1 MTCSGL
7 QRRGVAAAPFEEAH
21 MRAVLVHE
29 PGGPEVL
36 VAQELSCPDPGPGEL
51 RVDVAAAGV
60 NYIDVYHRNGAYP
73 LPTPFIVGSEG
84 AGVVSAVGTG
94 VTSCQEG
101 DHVAWAMVPGAG
113 YAEQVIVPAERAV
126 PVPAGIDDETAGA
139 VLLQGLTAHY
149 LTHSTYP
156 VRPGETALVHA
167 AAGGVGLLLTQVL
180 TALGV
185 RVIATTST
193 ADKADLAREAGA
205 AEVIRYDRDDVAS
218 EVSRLTDARGVDV
231 VYDGVGR
238 ATFDGSIDSLRPRGM
253 FVLYGAASGAGA
265 PGDPHLLQSKGSLFF
280 TRPTIVHHIAA
291 RDELLERSR
300 ELFAWVASGELS
312 VRVGA
317 RYTLDQA
324 RQAHEDLE
332 SRRTTGKSL
341 IIPA

>member
-1 MTCSGL
+1 M
-7 QRRGVAAAPFEEAH
+7 H
-21 MRAVLVHE
+21 AVVIHE

-36 VAQELSCPDPGPGEL
+36 VAQDLPRPDPGPGEL

-60 NYIDVYHRNGAYP
+60 NFIDVYYRTGAYP
-73 LPTPFIVGSEG
+73 LPTPFIAGSEG
-84 AGVVSAVGTG
+84 AGVVSAVGTD
-94 VTSCQEG
+94 VTGCRVG

-139 VLLQGLTAHY
+139 VLLQGLTAQY
-149 LTHSTYP
+149 LTRSTYP
-156 VRPGETALVHA
+156 ARPGETALVHA

-180 TALGV
+180 ATRGV

-193 ADKADLAREAGA
+193 ADKAALAREAGA
-205 AEVIRYDRDDVAS
+205 AEVIRYDRDDVAT
-218 EVSRLTDARGVDV
+218 EVSRLTDTQGVHV

-253 FVLYGAASGAGA
+253 FVSYGAASGKVA
-265 PGDPHLLQSKGSLFF
+265 PVDPQLLQSKGSLFF
-280 TRPTIVHHIAA
+280 TRPTLAHYVAA
-291 RDELLERSR
+291 RGELLERSR

-317 RYTLDQA
+317 RYTLEQA
-324 RQAHEDLE
+324 QQAHHDLE

>member
-1 MTCSGL
+1 VTAIG
-7 QRRGVAAAPFEEAH
+7 A
-21 MRAVLVHE
+21 
-29 PGGPEVL
+29 
-36 VAQELSCPDPGPGEL
+36 
-51 RVDVAAAGV
+51 DV
-60 NYIDVYHRNGAYP
+60 
-73 LPTPFIVGSEG
+73 
-84 AGVVSAVGTG
+84 TG
-94 VTSCQEG
+94 YQEG

-113 YAEQVIVPAERAV
+113 YAEQVIVPATRAV
-126 PVPAGIDDETAGA
+126 PVPAGIDDETAAA

-149 LTHSTYP
+149 LTRSTYP
-156 VRPGETALVHA
+156 VRSGETALVHA

-180 TALGV
+180 SAQGV

-193 ADKADLAREAGA
+193 EEKAALAREAGA
-205 AEVIRYDRDDVAS
+205 ADVIRYDREDVAS
-218 EVSRLTDARGVDV
+218 EVSRLTDGHKVDV

-253 FVLYGAASGAGA
+253 FVLYGAASGPVA
-265 PGDPHLLQSKGSLFF
+265 PVDPLLLLSKGSLFF
-280 TRPTIVHHIAA
+280 TRPTLGHYVAS

-300 ELFAWVASGELS
+300 ELFEWVASGALS

-341 IIPA
+341 IIPR

>member
-1 MTCSGL
+1 M
-7 QRRGVAAAPFEEAH
+7 H
-21 MRAVLVHE
+21 AVVIHE

-36 VAQELSCPDPGPGEL
+36 VAQDLPRPDPGPGEL

-60 NYIDVYHRNGAYP
+60 NFIDVYYRTGAYP
-73 LPTPFIVGSEG
+73 LPTPFIAGSEG
-84 AGVVSAVGTG
+84 AGVVSAVGTD
-94 VTSCQEG
+94 VTGCQVG

-139 VLLQGLTAHY
+139 VLLQGLTAQY
-149 LTHSTYP
+149 LTRSTYP
-156 VRPGETALVHA
+156 ARPDETALVHA

-180 TALGV
+180 ATRGV

-193 ADKADLAREAGA
+193 ADKAALALEAGA
-205 AEVIRYDRDDVAS
+205 SEVIRYDRDDVAT
-218 EVSRLTDARGVDV
+218 EVSRLTDTRGVDV

-253 FVLYGAASGAGA
+253 FVSYGAASGKVA
-265 PGDPHLLQSKGSLFF
+265 PVDPQLLQSKGSLFF
-280 TRPTIVHHIAA
+280 TRPTLAHYVAA
-291 RDELLERSR
+291 RGELLERSR

-317 RYTLDQA
+317 RYTLGQA
-324 RQAHEDLE
+324 QQAHHDLE
-332 SRRTTGKSL
+332 SRRTTGKCL
-341 IIPA
+341 IIPE

>member
-1 MTCSGL
+1 
-7 QRRGVAAAPFEEAH
+7 
-21 MRAVLVHE
+21 MRAVVVHE

-36 VAQELSCPDPGPGEL
+36 IAQELPSPEPGPGQL
-51 RVDVAAAGV
+51 RVDVAVAGV
-60 NYIDVYHRNGAYP
+60 NYIDVYYRTGAYP
-73 LPTPFIVGSEG
+73 LPTPFIAGSEG
-84 AGVVSAVGTG
+84 AGVVSGVGAG
-94 VTSCQEG
+94 VTGYQEG
-101 DHVAWAMVPGAG
+101 DHVAWAMVAGAG

-139 VLLQGLTAHY
+139 ILLQGLTAHY
-149 LTHSTYP
+149 LTRSTYP

-167 AAGGVGLLLTQVL
+167 AAGGVGQLLTQAL
-180 TALGV
+180 TAQGV
-185 RVIATTST
+185 RVIATTSS
-193 ADKADLAREAGA
+193 ADKATLARAAGA
-205 AEVIRYDRDDVAS
+205 TDVIRYERDDVAS
-218 EVSRLTDARGVDV
+218 EVSRLTNARGVDV

-238 ATFDGSIDSLRPRGM
+238 ATFQGSIDSLRPRGM
-253 FVLYGAASGAGA
+253 LVSYGAASGKVA
-265 PGDPHLLQSKGSLFF
+265 PVDPQLLQSKGSLFF
-280 TRPTIVHHIAA
+280 TRPTLTHYVAA

-332 SRRTTGKSL
+332 GRRTTGKSL

>member
-1 MTCSGL
+1 
-7 QRRGVAAAPFEEAH
+7 

-29 PGGPEVL
+29 HGGPEVL
-36 VAQELSCPDPGPGEL
+36 TAQELPSPEPGPGQL
-51 RVDVAAAGV
+51 RIEVAAAGI
-60 NYIDVYHRNGAYP
+60 NYIDVYYRTGVYP
-73 LPTPFIVGSEG
+73 LERPFIAGSEG
-84 AGVVSAVGTG
+84 AGVVTAVGADVTG
-94 VTSCQEG
+94 YQEG

-113 YAEQVIVPAERAV
+113 YAEQVIVPVDRAV
-126 PVPAGIDDETAGA
+126 RVPAGIDDETAAA

-149 LTHSTYP
+149 LTRSTYP
-156 VRPGETALVHA
+156 VRSGETALVHA

-180 TALGV
+180 SAQGV

-193 ADKADLAREAGA
+193 QEKAALAREAGA
-205 AEVIRYDRDDVAS
+205 ADVIRYDEEDVAS
-218 EVSRLTDARGVDV
+218 EVSRLTDTRGVDV

-253 FVLYGAASGAGA
+253 FVLYGAASGPVA
-265 PGDPHLLQSKGSLFF
+265 PVDPLLLLSKGSLFF
-280 TRPTIVHHIAA
+280 TRPTLGHYVAS

-300 ELFAWVASGELS
+300 ELFEWVASGALS

-332 SRRTTGKSL
+332 SRLTTGKSL
-341 IIPA
+341 IIPR

>member
-1 MTCSGL
+1 
-7 QRRGVAAAPFEEAH
+7 
-21 MRAVLVHE
+21 MRAVLVQE
-29 PGGPEVL
+29 LGGPDVL
-36 VAQELSCPDPGPGEL
+36 VAQDMPSPDPGPGEL

-60 NYIDVYHRNGAYP
+60 NYIDVYYRTGAYP
-73 LPTPFIVGSEG
+73 LPIPFIAGSEG
-84 AGVVSAVGTG
+84 AGVVSAVGSG
-94 VTSCQEG
+94 VTPGYQEG

-149 LTHSTYP
+149 LTRSTYP
-156 VRPGETALVHA
+156 ARPGETALVHA

-180 TALGV
+180 GNLGV

-193 ADKADLAREAGA
+193 EGKAALALEAGA
-205 AEVIRYDRDDVAS
+205 AEVIRYDREDVAT

-231 VYDGVGR
+231 VYDGVGA

-253 FVLYGAASGAGA
+253 FVLYGAASGKVA
-265 PGDPHLLQSKGSLFF
+265 PVDPQLLQAKGSLFF
-280 TRPTIVHHIAA
+280 TRPTLAHYVAA

-324 RQAHEDLE
+324 RQAHQDLE

-341 IIPA
+341 IVPG

>member
-1 MTCSGL
+1 
-7 QRRGVAAAPFEEAH
+7 
-21 MRAVLVHE
+21 MRAVVVIQT
-29 PGGPEVL
+29 GGPEVL
-36 VAQELSCPDPGPGEL
+36 VAQDLPSPDPGPGEL

-60 NYIDVYHRNGAYP
+60 NYIDVYYRTGAYP
-73 LPTPFIVGSEG
+73 LATPFIPGSEG
-84 AGVVSAVGTG
+84 AGVVSAVGNG
-94 VTSCQEG
+94 VTGFHQG

-113 YAEQVIVPAERAV
+113 YAEQVIVPAARAV

-149 LTHSTYP
+149 LTRATYP
-156 VRPGETALVHA
+156 ARPGETALVHA

-180 TALGV
+180 STRGV

-193 ADKADLAREAGA
+193 TSKAALALEAGA
-205 AEVIRYDRDDVAS
+205 AEVIRYDREDVAT
-218 EVSRLTDARGVDV
+218 EVRRLTDDRGVDV

-238 ATFDGSIDSLRPRGM
+238 ATFDGSIDSLRTRGM
-253 FVLYGAASGAGA
+253 FVSYGSASGKVA
-265 PGDPHLLQSKGSLFF
+265 PVDPQLLQSKGSLFF
-280 TRPTIVHHIAA
+280 TRPTLGHYVAA

-300 ELFAWVASGELS
+300 ELFGWVASGELS

-324 RQAHEDLE
+324 GQAHEDLE

-341 IIPA
+341 IIPG